1 MSIRI
6 IDCTSPTELF
16 RHYDGQSEAQPAYI
30 ELDLPNGLLLADYN
44 AVIGNAVPP
53 TVRNGQDR
61 RYTIPVLT
69 ADAANRVMK
78 EIAPLADRILA
89 DWEEVW
95 DGNNTVVRL
104 GEDARAA
111 EDEIEAKLG
120 LSHPYDQAFEEKD
133 LIGQWDV
140 DAVLNGLEAEEY
152 DITADT
158 GDERLCEI
166 EAEILASMAGGG
178 DSSVEDDDSPVIVC
192 AGLEARLRRLREDAA
207 TDQEDEG

>member
-30 ELDLPNGLLLADYN
+30 ELDLPNGVLLADYN
-44 AVIGNAVPP
+44 AEIGNGVPF
-53 TVRNGQDR
+53 TVYHGQDR

-69 ADAANRVMK
+69 GDAANRVMK

-104 GEDARAA
+104 GEDAQAA
-111 EDEIEAKLG
+111 EDEIETKLG
-120 LSHPYDQAFEEKD
+120 LAHPYDQVFEEND

-140 DAVLNGLEAEEY
+140 DAALNGLEAEEY
-152 DITADT
+152 GITADT
-158 GDERLCEI
+158 SDERLDEI
-166 EAEILASMAGGG
+166 AAEILGDLADCGGNT
-178 DSSVEDDDSPVIVC
+178 VVVC
-192 AGLEARLRRLREDAA
+192 AGLEAHLRTLRDDAA
-207 TDQEDEG
+207 TDQDDED